1 MDIQYLLWLQD
12 FRNSIL
18 GSHWGKLVFS
28 VLYAFYFIALVP
40 LVLKLCGGKKASK
53 PDFPLLHLPAVSG
66 RIRSGE

>member
-12 FRNSIL
+12 FRNNIL

-40 LVLKLCGGKKASK
+40 LVLKLCGGKKSVEA
-53 PDFPLLHLPAVSG
+53 
-66 RIRSGE
+66 